1 MSYSENKKSYG
12 RKVVRRNR
20 RKQLAAWCIVWTVLF
35 VVGMMIGFG
44 IMHVLFCNNTVKAE
58 TVVSEV
64 VEPTEFVEIFEPIE
78 TPTST
83 PPIES
88 EFVTKRTTGE
98 QTSLGTYKLTAYCAC
113 SKCCGK
119 SDGITA
125 SGVKAVQGVTVAA
138 DTSQLPF
145 DTKILID
152 GLGEYTV
159 QDTGGSIKGNR
170 IDVYF
175 ESHQEA
181 LQFGVQYKEIF
192 KGV

>member
-1 MSYSENKKSYG
+1 MNYSENEKSYG
-12 RKVVRRNR
+12 RKVVRRNK
-20 RKQLAAWCIVWTVLF
+20 RKQIAAWCIVWTLLF
-35 VVGMMIGFG
+35 MIGLMIGFG
-44 IMHVLFCNNTVKAE
+44 IVHVLFCTNTVKAE
-58 TVVSEV
+58 TTPTVVSEV
-64 VEPTEFVEIFEPIE
+64 NVVE
-78 TPTST
+78 T

-98 QTSLGTYKLTAYCAC
+98 QISLGTYKLTAYCAC

-125 SGVKAVQGVTVAA
+125 SGVRAVQGVTVAA

-145 DTKILID
+145 GTKILID
-152 GLGEYTV
+152 ELGEYTV

-192 KGV
+192 KRVG

>member
-1 MSYSENKKSYG
+1 MNYSENKTYG
-12 RKVVRRNR
+12 RKIIKNKRSQFVG
-20 RKQLAAWCIVWTVLF
+20 KILLF
-35 VVGMMIGFG
+35 VIGLSIASLMISG
-44 IMHVLFCNNTVKAE
+44 IIHIFCCRCVTPVEATTTKPTE
-58 TVVSEV
+58 EV
-64 VEPTEFVEIFEPIE
+64 VVKTIE
-78 TPTST
+78 TPEIK
-83 PPIES
+83 PEPEII
-88 EFVTKRTTGE
+88 
-98 QTSLGTYKLTAYCAC
+98 SLGEYKLTAYCAC
-113 SKCCGK
+113 KKCCGK
-119 SDGITA
+119 TDGITA